1 MAYTFKSVTIYF
13 FDIHPVA
20 TLLQSPAA
28 SCFQPGFSFLGD
40 AQAYEQQWLKAAPV
54 TTKSFA
60 FDPLDKYELEKSH
73 FWKAY
78 GGIITDSGH
87 PDYWRLQLPF
97 WGRVQEGGFMLN
109 HSLPGVTITAIP
121 SVFLTGVGW
130 STQLKIRI
138 KGDIKKAD
146 LIALVGW
153 LARGEG
159 TGFSFT
165 APGGAKDRKGVFRYF
180 NDRMFEEVFPPGKPP
195 HPGMKLVS
203 QFVISLSGYEGD
215 ITAYNAMA
223 TDEKALMRSILFGR
237 SIDPVDLAKEEAA
250 RPLLKTQ
257 MSTSDMNFTLTNFEY
272 GTLIFLQQA
281 ARLQQPPNRANKRKV
296 ECFAAN
302 VKNFL
307 MMMHLLSQFGG
318 LPGLPAPAS
327 DLGNRQQALAAVLA
341 AIPKVYSNLFC
352 QSVYK
357 NHKALPAASN

>member
-1 MAYTFKSVTIYF
+1 MAYAFKVVTLYF
-13 FDIHPVA
+13 FDIHPIA
-20 TLLQSPAA
+20 SLLQAPAV
-28 SCFQPGFSFLGD
+28 SCFQPGFAFLGD
-40 AQAYEQQWLKAAPV
+40 AQQYEQQWEKGTPV
-54 TTKSFA
+54 QTKSFV

-78 GGIITDSGH
+78 GSITTTGGH

-97 WGRVQEGGFMLN
+97 WGRVKEGGFTLN

-130 STQLKIRI
+130 STQLKMRV
-138 KGDIKKAD
+138 KGEIKKAD

-159 TGFSFT
+159 AGFSFT
-165 APGGAKDRKGVFRYF
+165 AGGGAKDRKGVFRDL
-180 NDRMFEEVFPPGKPP
+180 NDRMFEEVFPQGKPP
-195 HPGMKLVS
+195 HAGMKLVN
-203 QFVISLSGYEGD
+203 QFVISLNGYEGD
-215 ITAYNAMA
+215 ITPYNGMA
-223 TDEKALMRSILFGR
+223 TDERALMRSILFGR
-237 SIDPVDLAKEEAA
+237 SIDPVDLAKEETS

-257 MSTSDMNFTLTNFEY
+257 ISVSDMNFTLTNFDY

-302 VKNFL
+302 AKNFL
-307 MMMHLLSQFGG
+307 MMMHLLSQFSG
-318 LPGLPAPAS
+318 LPGAAGAPLDIGS
-327 DLGNRQQALAAVLA
+327 RQVELAAVLN

-352 QSVYK
+352 RSVYK
-357 NHKALPAASN
+357 NHKALPAV